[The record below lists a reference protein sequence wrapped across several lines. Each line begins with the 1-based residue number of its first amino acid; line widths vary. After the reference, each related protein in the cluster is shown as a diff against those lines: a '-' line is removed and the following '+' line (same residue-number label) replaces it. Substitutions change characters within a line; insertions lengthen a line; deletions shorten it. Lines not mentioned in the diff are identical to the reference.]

1 MGFPRQEY
9 WSGFP
14 FPSPGVLSY
23 PWINAGGPQGFSSQA
38 SFPLKFT
45 SLVMSNS
52 FMIFNTITVVSASSF
67 SLQPDLFQNFR
78 NTYIHTYIY
87 TYICVYIYIYNC
99 QLNIPIWIQ
108 IDISK
113 WTGPK
118 PTPGSPCLP
127 KLLQQYFPYK
137 CQYNTT
143 SCLRQKLQCLSW
155 LFFLYIW
162 TVNKRIPWQSGG

>member
-1 MGFPRQEY
+1 MEFSRQEY

-23 PWINAGGPQGFSSQA
+23 PWLNAGGPQGFSPQA

-67 SLQPDLFQNFR
+67 SLQPNLFQNFR
-78 NTYIHTYIY
+78 NM
-87 TYICVYIYIYNC
+87 YIYNR

-108 IDISK
+108 IDISN

-118 PTPGSPCLP
+118 PTPSSPCLP

-143 SCLRQKLQCLSW
+143 SCLQQKLHCLSW

-162 TVNKRIPWQSGG
+162 TVNKRIPWRSGG